1 MPNIK
6 SVYNWNTHRRKQ
18 CRAGR
23 KRYRVGIRFL
33 ASAAL
38 CAFLTMPAEA
48 GANEAWAAETENSTV
63 AVNVEYDN
71 LRELLKVGN
80 RVLKKSIDTYEDNVA
95 AYEEIWSVMKW
106 RQSDMEDLA
115 EEAEEAGSEN
125 LALYTSNA
133 AMLKNSASLI
143 RKQIE
148 SLTSEKSTRSLEK
161 SADSYTMA
169 AQTLM
174 NSYNQMVLNIEAQS
188 KSVEVYQA
196 SSDETERKMAA
207 GSATQAEAKAAG
219 DRLKQAANSLA
230 SLQEQARQLRT
241 QLLTMLGLADD
252 ENVSIGSIPVP
263 DLAAID
269 AVDFEADKAKA
280 IGNSSSVQDARHASA
295 ASTAAVNRRFNQV
308 DEAEGTAEADFTETY
323 QEMIVSRTEYLAAAQ
338 AYESAQNTYRSL
350 QVKKQAG
357 LLKQSEY
364 LQGEAEYLAA
374 EAAMET
380 ASMNLVQAYENYCW
394 TVKGIT

>member
-1 MPNIK
+1 M
-6 SVYNWNTHRRKQ
+6 
-18 CRAGR
+18 
-23 KRYRVGIRFL
+23 GIRFL

-133 AMLKNSASLI
+133 AMLKNSASRI

-252 ENVSIGSIPVP
+252 ENVSIGSIPAP

>member
-63 AVNVEYDN
+63 AVNV
-71 LRELLKVGN
+71 ELLKVGN

-133 AMLKNSASLI
+133 AMLKNSASRI

-174 NSYNQMVLNIEAQS
+174 NSYNQMVLNKEAQS

-230 SLQEQARQLRT
+230 SLQEQARQLRS

>member
-1 MPNIK
+1 M
-6 SVYNWNTHRRKQ
+6 
-18 CRAGR
+18 
-23 KRYRVGIRFL
+23 
-33 ASAAL
+33 
-38 CAFLTMPAEA
+38 
-48 GANEAWAAETENSTV
+48 
-63 AVNVEYDN
+63 
-71 LRELLKVGN
+71 
-80 RVLKKSIDTYEDNVA
+80 LKKSIDTYEDNVA

-133 AMLKNSASLI
+133 AMLKNSASRI

>member
-38 CAFLTMPAEA
+38 CAFLTMPAE
-48 GANEAWAAETENSTV
+48 ANEAWAAETENSTV

-133 AMLKNSASLI
+133 AMLKNSASRI

-252 ENVSIGSIPVP
+252 ENVSIG
-263 DLAAID
+263 
-269 AVDFEADKAKA
+269 
-280 IGNSSSVQDARHASA
+280 HASA